1 MTKTVNA
8 LRQQL
13 QQLEARLKDGRIDQ
27 ATYDRERAPL
37 ERALLDQVMKQP
49 AAEAGPATSAT
60 PADSAAARPR
70 PSAPLLAGLLLG
82 VLALA
87 VAGYAFTGSPS
98 LISGVPPAAPP
109 VAANHENNAAQFAAA
124 VEQLAEKLKGQ
135 PDNAEGWAMLAR
147 SYMQMDRT
155 ADALP
160 AFQKALAL
168 AGDDPRLLVDYA
180 DALAVQNNR
189 SLEGEPLKL
198 IERALKVQPDNLKA
212 LALAGTAAFNRKDY
226 PSAVKHWER
235 MQRVAPADSPFMPQL
250 TESIAEAR
258 QLGGMPPPAGAKGA
272 PTAAAPAL
280 PGAGGEAGSTAAAA
294 AGVTLRGSVKL
305 AAALSA
311 KAAPTDTVFIYARP
325 AEGSRM
331 PLAIL
336 RKQVRDLPLDFT
348 LDDSLAMSPAGKLS
362 AHPKVVLEARISK
375 SGQAQAAS
383 GDLVARSAPL
393 AHNAQGV
400 VLEISETLP

>member
-1 MTKTVNA
+1 MTKTVNT

-27 ATYDRERAPL
+27 ATYDLERAPL

-49 AAEAGPATSAT
+49 PGEL
-60 PADSAAARPR
+60 AAAASPSPR

-87 VAGYAFTGSPS
+87 VAGYSFTGSPS
-98 LISGVPPAAPP
+98 LISGVPPAAP
-109 VAANHENNAAQFAAA
+109 VAEAPTDNDAAQFAAA
-124 VEQLAEKLKGQ
+124 VEQLAEKLKAQ

-147 SYMQMDRT
+147 SYMQLDRA
-155 ADALP
+155 ADAVP

-168 AGDDPRLLVDYA
+168 AGDDPRLLVDFA

-198 IERALKVQPDNLKA
+198 IERALKLQPDNLKA

-226 PSAVKHWER
+226 AVAVRHWEQ
-235 MQRVAPADSPFMPQL
+235 MQRVAPPDSPFMAQL
-250 TESIAEAR
+250 TESITEAR
-258 QLGGMPPPAGAKGA
+258 QLGGMPPPTGARAAVQQATPGSA
-272 PTAAAPAL
+272 TAA
-280 PGAGGEAGSTAAAA
+280 
-294 AGVTLRGSVKL
+294 VTLRGSVKL
-305 AAALSA
+305 AAALGA
-311 KAAPTDTVFIYARP
+311 KAAPTDTLFIYARP

-336 RKQVRDLPLDFT
+336 RKQVRDLPLEFA

-383 GDLVARSAPL
+383 GDLVARSAPV